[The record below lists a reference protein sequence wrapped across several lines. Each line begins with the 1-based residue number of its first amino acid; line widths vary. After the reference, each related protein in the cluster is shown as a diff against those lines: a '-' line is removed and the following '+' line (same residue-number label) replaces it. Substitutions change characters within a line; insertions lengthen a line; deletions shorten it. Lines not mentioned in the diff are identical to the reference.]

1 MRPTLGEYLRTIV
14 ITLALLGVGISLQ
27 RVKQAKPVFR
37 VINILVIWIFLPAVV
52 FGSIAWQSP
61 TKIMGA
67 AVPLAFIGLG
77 VCFPLSMILA
87 KTMGFDRRVGA
98 AVTLNSSFMNVTYL
112 GFPIVYALIGSRYMG
127 AASLYAMAIG
137 IAHLTFG
144 MALAAAA
151 TGKKVSVRQIVLG
164 VLTFPAA
171 FVLIVALLFAFL
183 GNPPFDLRPA
193 FDYIAI
199 PAFFLMLLLVG
210 YQMPLV
216 NPRKYA
222 GALATTGLV
231 RFVVCPLITAV
242 GISALGLSLI
252 DPAAMTA
259 KPALIMAAM
268 PPAVFNIIIASKY
281 KLDLKLYGALVF
293 YLTIISLFVALPL
306 LMYVFGF

>member
-1 MRPTLGEYLRTIV
+1 MKPTLEEYLRTIV
-14 ITLALLGVGISLQ
+14 ITLTLLGVGISLQ

-37 VINILVIWIFLPAVV
+37 VVDILVIWIFLPAVV

-61 TKIMGA
+61 TKILGA

-77 VCFPLSMILA
+77 VCFLLSMALA
-87 KTMGFDRRVGA
+87 KTMRFDKKVGA
-98 AVTLNSSFMNVTYL
+98 AVILNSSFMNVTYL
-112 GFPIVYALIGSRYMG
+112 GFPIVYALIGFQYMG

-137 IAHLTFG
+137 IMHLTFG
-144 MALAAAA
+144 MTLAAST
-151 TGKKVSVRQIVLG
+151 TGEKVSVRKTVLR

-183 GNPPFDLRPA
+183 RAPPPSDIQPA
-193 FDYIAI
+193 FDYMAK

-210 YQMPLV
+210 YQMPLA
-216 NPRKYA
+216 NPRKYT
-222 GALATTGLV
+222 GALVTTSLV
-231 RFVVCPLITAV
+231 RFVVCPLVTYVTIL
-242 GISALGLSLI
+242 ALGLSLGEI
-252 DPAAMTA
+252 TP

-293 YLTIISLFVALPL
+293 YSTIISLFVALPL